1 MSAKLYSAEIVH
13 ISGQPVQRIRLK
25 LNTPYAF
32 EAGQYLQIETP
43 SGALIPMSIASAP
56 ALLPELELHFRA
68 IEGNAEA
75 HALSAALRGTHL
87 NLSAAAGDVRSG
99 RPDQPLL
106 VIAGGS
112 GAAQAFSCS
121 AHRSAVQASAPTIV
135 LWCAD
140 HADEVY
146 AERELASRPH
156 TQVQVCIDDRRTAEN
171 EGLVWLRQHG
181 AKYRDAYV
189 LLAGGPGFVYAATD
203 VLFELGFSQ
212 AQLHSDVY
220 AYAPREL

>member
-1 MSAKLYSAEIVH
+1 MSAELYSAQILDV
-13 ISGQPVQRIRLK
+13 SGQPVRRIRLK
-25 LNTPYAF
+25 LTAPYRF

-43 SGALIPMSIASAP
+43 SGAVIPMSIASAP

-68 IEGNAEA
+68 IEGNPEA
-75 HALSAALRGTHL
+75 QALSEALRGSHLSLSAAM
-87 NLSAAAGDVRSG
+87 GDVRSG
-99 RPDQPLL
+99 REDETLL
-106 VIAGGS
+106 IIAGGS
-112 GAAQAFSCS
+112 GAAQAFSCT
-121 AHRSAVQASAPTIV
+121 AHRSAVRASAPTMV

-146 AERELASRPH
+146 AQRELASRPL

-171 EGLVWLRQHG
+171 EGLMWLHDH
-181 AKYRDAYV
+181 ALEYRDAYV

-203 VLFELGFSQ
+203 VLLELGFST

-220 AYAPREL
+220 AYAPREG